1 MGIKTLLRRFIQ
13 LIILLWV
20 LSTITF
26 ILMKLTPGDPISQ
39 QLYASEANVSQAQLE
54 AAKTAHGLN
63 QSLIEQYGAWLGH
76 IVRLDFGESYQTGG
90 QVLKA
95 IGYYAPPT
103 FILSGLTVL
112 VVLCVAL
119 PLGIYAAWHHQR
131 TLDYTIRIGT
141 SIAVS
146 LPSFFLAVILIHVFA
161 IQLHWLPI
169 AGFSTPLHLILPVIA
184 LSVSMCAYYV
194 RLVRV
199 TLLELYQSREVEMA
213 RLRGLSERYIL
224 KHSLLKPMMIP
235 VVTMLAL
242 SMGSL
247 LGGTV
252 VIENLFSIPGLG
264 QFLVDSI
271 RARDY
276 PVIQGIV
283 LLLGFVVVVSNA
295 IGDLIVMQLD
305 PKRRLTHRDLNE
317 NAIQLESEG
326 TMK

>member
-1 MGIKTLLRRFIQ
+1 MSIKNLFKRLLQMVIV
-13 LIILLWV
+13 LWV

-39 QLYASEANVSQAQLE
+39 QLHASEANVSQTQLE
-54 AAKTAHGLN
+54 AAKAAHGFN
-63 QSLIEQYGAWLGH
+63 QSFIEQYGTWLGN
-76 IVRLDFGESYQTGG
+76 IIRLDFGESYQTGG
-90 QVLKA
+90 QVIHA

-103 FILSGLTVL
+103 LIISGLTVM

-119 PLGIYAAWHHQR
+119 PLGIFAAWHHQR

-169 AGFSTPLHLILPVIA
+169 AGFSTPLHLILPVVA
-184 LSVSMCAYYV
+184 LSISMCAYYV
-194 RLVRV
+194 RLVRA

-213 RLRGLSERYIL
+213 RFRGVSERYIL
-224 KHSLLKPMMIP
+224 RHILLKPMMIP

-252 VIENLFSIPGLG
+252 VIENIFSIPGLG
-264 QFLVDSI
+264 QFLVDSV

-283 LLLGFVVVVSNA
+283 LLLGFIVVVSNVL
-295 IGDLIVMQLD
+295 GDLIVAQLD
-305 PKRRLTHRDLNE
+305 PKRRYLHRDLNDE
-317 NAIQLESEG
+317 TIQIESEG